1 MERMKITKLQIGS
14 ETWEP
19 TQEQI
24 DAVVSAYE
32 AGRAEGDE
40 SSNLH
45 PPPATEREHRLADAM
60 DASLNDV
67 RKMVKEE
74 GVQQAASFMSRYR
87 EKAQET
93 IAHAA
98 FHEFFELAA
107 KLNESAFALGIRQ
120 VSLDADHGDVSV
132 TYRTRDRGSAS
143 EAQG

>member
-1 MERMKITKLQIGS
+1 MKITKLQIGS

-24 DAVVSAYE
+24 DAIVTAYE
-32 AGRAEGDE
+32 AGRADGDYE
-40 SSNLH
+40 SPNLH
-45 PPPATEREHRLADAM
+45 HPPATEREHRLADVM

-74 GVQQAASFMSRYR
+74 GVQQAASFMHRYR
-87 EKAQET
+87 EKAHET

-120 VSLDADHGDVSV
+120 VKLDADEGDVSV
-132 TYRTRDRGSAS
+132 TYRTRDRVTAT
-143 EAQG
+143 EARS

>member
-24 DAVVSAYE
+24 DA
-32 AGRAEGDE
+32 
-40 SSNLH
+40 
-45 PPPATEREHRLADAM
+45 EHRLADAM

>member
-1 MERMKITKLQIGS
+1 MKITKLQIGS

-24 DAVVSAYE
+24 DAVVAAYE
-32 AGRAEGDE
+32 AARADPV
-40 SSNLH
+40 SSNLN

-67 RKMVKEE
+67 RKMVTED
-74 GVQQAASFMSRYR
+74 GVAKATSFMDRYR
-87 EKAQET
+87 EKAHGM

-107 KLNESAFALGIRQ
+107 KLNESAHALGIRQ
-120 VSLDADHGDVSV
+120 VSLNADHGDVSV
-132 TYRTRDRGSAS
+132 TYRTRERGAAT